1 MDATAPTTAQECVAA
16 VPDTHR
22 AIFERVDRLLREGRD
37 LETDL
42 SYGILRYRRPGPAR
56 ARRPALHLG
65 VWKHGVSLYGWSADR
80 DGGFGERHPDLLGGR
95 GTLKL
100 TQARAGKVPDEELR
114 ALFAAALDEPQ
125 G

>member
-1 MDATAPTTAQECVAA
+1 MDAHEYVAA
-16 VPDTHR
+16 VPETHR
-22 AIFERVDRLLREGRD
+22 ALFERVDRLLREGRDD

-56 ARRPALHLG
+56 ARRPALYLG
-65 VWKHGVSLYGWSADR
+65 VWKHGVSLYGWSTDR

-100 TQARAGKVPDEELR
+100 TQARAGEVPDEDLR
-114 ALFAAALDEPQ
+114 ALFAAALDGPQ
-125 G
+125 R